1 MKYTDPLPKPT
12 PAAFD
17 LDNVA
22 AVEAA
27 VVYLIQSR
35 CPDTKAQKKAF
46 AVLNDAVKCA
56 TNPMMYLARDVLWD
70 ISGGFEE
77 LSDIASEKSAD
88 APTYDET
95 VKWYNRSEFFNML
108 ATWASA
114 SLEPMEK
121 ALDKQQSSTVAPV
134 DCVKDAEDDSDPYV
148 KPTITTAP
156 LHGPRQPNKEPAPYS
171 LEWARAKLA
180 SDLRLGGFS
189 VKQLDTA
196 LRIFDLEA
204 NDFLSGSV
212 EVRDVLE
219 RFGDVCAQL
228 SFDQDS
234 LECEESKFFD
244 ACVMISDDL
253 RAEIT
258 SYRLSSKA
266 NYTTSSPE
274 PTPRNE
280 VCHSS
285 EPEDAGQMWEVCGD
299 PHRALFYTKLHAEH
313 WAREMFPTENP
324 AKRNARVQYRTI
336 LKFPS

>member
-1 MKYTDPLPKPT
+1 MKDTDPLPKPT

-17 LDNVA
+17 LDNIA
-22 AVEAA
+22 AVEAT

-35 CPDTKAQKKAF
+35 CPDNKSQKKSIAI
-46 AVLNDAVKCA
+46 LDDAIKCS
-56 TNPMMYLARDVLWD
+56 TSPMMYHARDVLWD

-88 APTYDET
+88 APTYNET
-95 VKWYNRSEFFNML
+95 IKWYNRSKFFDML

-114 SLEPMEK
+114 SLELTEK
-121 ALDKQQSSTVAPV
+121 ALDEQQSSTATPPV
-134 DCVKDAEDDSDPYV
+134 DYVKDAEDDSDPYI
-148 KPTITTAP
+148 KPTIKTTP
-156 LHGPRQPNKEPAPYS
+156 LYGPRPPNKEPEPYS

-180 SDLRLGGFS
+180 SDLRSGGFS
-189 VKQLDTA
+189 TKQIDGA
-196 LRIFDLEA
+196 LRTFDLEA
-204 NDFLSGSV
+204 NDFLAGSV
-212 EVRDVLE
+212 SACDVLE
-219 RFGDVCAQL
+219 RFGDIHADL
-228 SFDQDS
+228 SFTYEGEADMPN
-234 LECEESKFFD
+234 FYD

-258 SYRLSSKA
+258 SNTLSAKT

-285 EPEDAGQMWEVCGD
+285 EPEDAGLMWEVCGD
-299 PHRALFYTKLHAEH
+299 PHRALFYTKMHAEH
-313 WAREMFPTENP
+313 WAREMFPAENVG
-324 AKRNARVQYRTI
+324 KRYARVQYRTI